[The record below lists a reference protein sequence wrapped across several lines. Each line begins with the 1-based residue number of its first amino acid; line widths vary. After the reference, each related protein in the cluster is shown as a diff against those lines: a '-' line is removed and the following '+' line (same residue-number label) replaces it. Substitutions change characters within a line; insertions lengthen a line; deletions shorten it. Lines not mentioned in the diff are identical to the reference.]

1 MAIAPASPRLPL
13 FSERRVSVLLP
24 LPLAGAYDYLV
35 PEGMEEPPPGT
46 LARVPL
52 GRREVVGVVLGPG
65 EGEVE
70 AARLKPLNAVLPLPP
85 LPPSLLA
92 LVDWVA
98 AYTVQPRGAVLR
110 MALSV
115 PDALEPPSGTPAWVA
130 TPGVEGDTLRL
141 TAARKRVLAVLAD
154 HGAMPFA
161 TADLAREAAVSPSV
175 ITAMGKAGLLHSL
188 TLSRE
193 WEPPRPDPDQAG
205 FPLSEEQGAAA
216 SRLRSLVSGGFS
228 TTLLDGVTGSGKTEV
243 YFEAMAECLRLGRQ
257 VLVLLPEIALAAQWP
272 DRFAA
277 RFGVEPVQWH
287 SQMGQAG
294 RKKAWRAVALGRAQV
309 VVGARS
315 ALFLPFPDLGLIVV
329 DEEHDSAFKQEDGV
343 TYNARDMAVVRGRL
357 GAFPVVLASATPSL
371 ETIENA
377 RQGRYGHILLPSRHG
392 GASLPRIELI
402 DLRRHKPEKWQPEP
416 VIVEGGAKVED
427 GAKDGVVDGNG
438 AASGVQA
445 KSVVRHEQARMGWL
459 SPPLIQAT
467 REALAAGEQVLLYLN
482 RRGYAPLTLCRTC
495 GHRLQCPRCTAWL
508 VEHRR
513 TRRLQ
518 CHHCDFQMP
527 LPDTCP
533 SCEAPDSLAPCGPGV
548 ERLAEEALFRFPE
561 AHLEVAASDTLPG
574 PKEARAMAERVRSG
588 AVNLIVG
595 TQIMAKGH
603 HFPALT
609 LVGVVD
615 GDLGL
620 SGGDLR
626 AAERTHQL
634 LHQVAGR
641 AGRADRPGRVLIQT
655 VDPGHPVMEALAT
668 GDADRF
674 IDTETEERRALC
686 WPPHGRLVALIV
698 SSTDPAAA
706 QAAARALGRTA
717 PLAAGVDV
725 LGPAP
730 APLSMLRGRHRHR
743 LLLKAEKGVRVQ
755 GMVAE
760 WLSRTPIPSSVKV
773 QVDVDPLSFL

>member
-1 MAIAPASPRLPL
+1 
-13 FSERRVSVLLP
+13 LP

-35 PEGMEEPPPGT
+35 PEGMEEPAPGA
-46 LARVPL
+46 LVRVPL
-52 GRREVVGVVLGPG
+52 GRREVVGAVLGPG

-70 AARLKPLNAVLPLPP
+70 VARLKALTAVLPLPP
-85 LPPSLLA
+85 LPSSLLA

-115 PDALEPPSGTPAWVA
+115 PDALEPPNGTPAWVA
-130 TPGVEGDTLRL
+130 TPGEEGDALRL
-141 TAARKRVLAVLAD
+141 TAARRRVLAVLAD
-154 HGAMPFA
+154 HSAMPFA

-175 ITAMGKAGLLHSL
+175 VTAMGKAGLLRSL

-193 WEPPRPDPDQAG
+193 WEPPRPDLERSG

-216 SRLRSLVSGGFS
+216 SRLRGLVPAGFS

-257 VLVLLPEIALAAQWP
+257 ALVLLPEIALAAQWP

-392 GASLPRIELI
+392 GASLPSIELI
-402 DLRRHKPEKWQPEP
+402 DLRRHKPEKWRPEP
-416 VIVEGGAKVED
+416 VAVMEAAEEPAEDASKAIAK
-427 GAKDGVVDGNG
+427 G
-438 AASGVQA
+438 AASDGKGGVA
-445 KSVVRHEQARMGWL
+445 GASGKPVVRHEQARMGWL

-467 REALAAGEQVLLYLN
+467 RETLAAGEQVLLYLN

-513 TRRLQ
+513 TRRLR

-527 LPDTCP
+527 LPNACP
-533 SCEAPDSLAPCGPGV
+533 ACEAPDSLAPCGPGV
-548 ERLAEEALFRFPE
+548 ERLAEEALFRFPD

-641 AGRADRPGRVLIQT
+641 AGRAERPGRVLIQT
-655 VDPGHPVMEALAT
+655 VDPAHPVMEALAT

-674 IDTETEERRALC
+674 IDTETEERRALS

-698 SSTDPAAA
+698 SSPDAAAA
-706 QAAARALGRTA
+706 QATARALGRTA
-717 PLAAGVDV
+717 PLVAGVDV

-755 GMVAE
+755 GLVAE